1 MTIEEYN
8 KITDKALDIDH
19 LICSLA
25 ERCFIAENARLN
37 VGDVTVIP
45 DSTDTAKVIDRI
57 FCKTEEEDDVFQPE
71 ILYTVERI
79 DDKKLFRFTQSEMID
94 NE

>member
-1 MTIEEYN
+1 MTKEEYY
-8 KITDKALDIDH
+8 KITDKALEIDH

-25 ERCFIAENARLN
+25 ERCFVAENARLK
-37 VGDVTVIP
+37 VGDLTVIP

-57 FCKTEEEDDVFQPE
+57 FCKTEDDDEVLHPE

-79 DDKKLFRFTQSEMID
+79 GDKRRFRFTQSEMID